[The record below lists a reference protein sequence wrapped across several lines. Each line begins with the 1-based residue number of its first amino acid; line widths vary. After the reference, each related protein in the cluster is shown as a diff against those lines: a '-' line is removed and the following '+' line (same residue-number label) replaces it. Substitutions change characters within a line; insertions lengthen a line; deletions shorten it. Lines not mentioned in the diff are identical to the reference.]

1 MKKLILLITALAACV
16 LFAFPACAATEPE
29 EEETHWSEPIVIN
42 PNDLWQVIVAV
53 CGGIIALSGAGGV
66 IVGVVHKIKSPNEK
80 QNERIAALE
89 TGYKEI
95 KERLDAGDKH
105 FAADAQKI
113 DELEKTMKDS
123 NKIIIKSLRAL
134 TAHAIDG
141 NNVDKLR
148 SSEEDINDFLA
159 DRL

>member
-1 MKKLILLITALAACV
+1 MKKLILLIITLAACV
-16 LFAFPACAATEPE
+16 LLAVPACAATVPD
-29 EEETHWSEPIVIN
+29 EEETHPAGAIVIN

-53 CGGIIALSGAGGV
+53 GSGIIVISGAGGV
-66 IVGVVHKIKSPNEK
+66 IVGLVHKIKSPNEK

-89 TGYKEI
+89 TGFKEI

-105 FAADAQKI
+105 FASDAQKI

-141 NNVDKLR
+141 NNIDKLR